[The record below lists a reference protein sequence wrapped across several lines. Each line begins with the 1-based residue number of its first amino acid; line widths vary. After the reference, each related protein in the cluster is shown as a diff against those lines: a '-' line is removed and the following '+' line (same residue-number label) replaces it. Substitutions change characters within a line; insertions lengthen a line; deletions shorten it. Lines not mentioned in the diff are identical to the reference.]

1 MFIVQ
6 NFFYLYS
13 EKHIFYQVIFVPLYF
28 KAFYP
33 IHSTSPVGMNNIN
46 KQRIRYESKMA
57 HFKQSLSSYRNQK
70 GIKPPLKKLRFI
82 KTQEEQEAS
91 D

>member
-13 EKHIFYQVIFVPLYF
+13 AKHIFYQVIFVPLFF
-28 KAFYP
+28 KAFHP

-46 KQRIRYESKMA
+46 KQRIRYEPKNGSFQANTQQQSKP
-57 HFKQSLSSYRNQK
+57 K